1 MTEKI
6 EWSSVYKDFKKSG
19 MTKADFAAKNG
30 YNIHSLYKGFRK
42 YEKESQIEPP
52 VRRGSGS
59 LKNETAVTFIP
70 VEVTSNTI
78 ETDVECSRDHE
89 DTPAH
94 EINEVKADTS
104 PIIITIGKASMTVS
118 KNTDPV
124 FFKSILSV
132 VCKTC

>member
-6 EWSSVYKDFKKSG
+6 EWSLIYKDFKKSG

-42 YEKESQIEPP
+42 YEKESQPEPL
-52 VRRGSGS
+52 VRRASKS
-59 LKNETAVTFIP
+59 LKNETAVSFIP
-70 VEVTSNTI
+70 VEVTSDTI
-78 ETDVECSRDHE
+78 ETNAQCLRDHK
-89 DTPAH
+89 DAPAQ

-104 PIIITIGKASMTVS
+104 PIFITIGKASLTVN

-124 FFKSILSV
+124 FLKNILSV
-132 VCKTC
+132 VCETC